1 MDFKKVIAK
10 LGGDVDELQKEYVR
24 LSGTLQKL
32 GLSEYESRAYLALV
46 ALGSGSASLVANI
59 AQLPRTS
66 AYKVMKSLESKGFA
80 KEKPGRPV
88 SFTPTDP
95 GELSRRFVAEVEESF
110 TKVAGLRDLLSERGV
125 PQLVYTIMGKERVLE
140 KIGEMM
146 DKSESNFVMSTPS
159 VAEIRRKLGKRF
171 SNAVARGVQVTLIT
185 SPFVKAPSGI
195 KVIRRKALIATDVIS
210 DGKTALLAAPDL
222 SACGYTDNEALS
234 KHLEDF
240 LRIMGD
246 SAEQTTPGMTI
257 SSTRP

>member
-10 LGGDVDELQKEYVR
+10 LGGDLEQLQKEYVR
-24 LSGTLQKL
+24 VAGTLEKF

-46 ALGSGSASLVANI
+46 ALGSGSANLVANI
-59 AQLPRTS
+59 AQIPRTS
-66 AYKVMKSLESKGFA
+66 AYKVMKSLETKGFA

-88 SFTPTDP
+88 SFTPTDLA
-95 GELSRRFVAEVEESF
+95 ELSRKLVEEVETSF
-110 TKVAGLRDLLSERGV
+110 AKVATLKDLLSERGV
-125 PQLVYTIMGKERVLE
+125 PQLVYTIMGKDRVLD
-140 KIGEMM
+140 KIGEML
-146 DKSESNFVMSTPS
+146 DKSESSFVMSTPS
-159 VAEIRRKLGKRF
+159 IAEIRRKLGKRVA
-171 SNAVARGVQVTLIT
+171 NAVSRGIQVTLIT

-240 LRIMGD
+240 LRIMGE
-246 SAEQTTPGMTI
+246 SAD
-257 SSTRP
+257 

>member
-1 MDFKKVIAK
+1 MDIKKVLSK
-10 LGGDVDELQKEYVR
+10 LGGNFEDLQKQYMQVA
-24 LSGTLQKL
+24 GTFEKF

-46 ALGSGSASLVANI
+46 ALGSGSANFVAEI
-59 AQLPRTS
+59 AQIPRTS
-66 AYKVMKSLESKGFA
+66 AYKVMKSLEDKGFA

-95 GELSRRFVAEVEESF
+95 EELSRKLVEEVEASF
-110 TKVAGLRDLLSERGV
+110 AKAVSLKDILSERGV
-125 PQLVYTIMGKERVLE
+125 PQLVYTIMGKERVLD

-146 DKSESNFVMSTPS
+146 DKSEASFVMSTPS
-159 VAEIRRKLGKRF
+159 MAEIRRKLGKRF
-171 SNAVARGVQVTLIT
+171 ANALSRGVQVTLIT

-234 KHLEDF
+234 RHLEDF
-240 LRIMGD
+240 LRIMGQ
-246 SAEQTTPGMTI
+246 SQE
-257 SSTRP
+257 

>member
-1 MDFKKVIAK
+1 MDLKKAIAK
-10 LGGDVDELQKEYVR
+10 LGGDLEELQKEYMRVA
-24 LSGTLQKL
+24 GTFEKF
-32 GLSEYESRAYLALV
+32 GLSKYESRAYLALV
-46 ALGSGSASLVANI
+46 ALGSGSANFVANI
-59 AQLPRTS
+59 AQIPRTS
-66 AYKVMKSLESKGFA
+66 AYKVMKSLEGKGFA

-95 GELSRRFVAEVEESF
+95 EELSKKLVEEVEESF
-110 TKVAGLRDLLSERGV
+110 AKVANLKDLLSQRGV

-159 VAEIRRKLGKRF
+159 IAEIRRKLGKRF
-171 SNAVARGVQVTLIT
+171 ANALSRGVQVTLIT
-185 SPFVKAPSGI
+185 SPFVKAPQGV

-210 DGKTALLAAPDL
+210 DGKTALLAAADL

-240 LRIMGD
+240 LRIMGE
-246 SAEQTTPGMTI
+246 SAE
-257 SSTRP
+257 